1 MEILVDAKTIG
12 AAIGTSD
19 RTVRRLVKEGV
30 LNKVKNGQYD
40 IVDCTNRYIKHI
52 TEKQNLMD
60 KDMDKLEQELMIEK
74 VLLERAKKKKL
85 EIIVAEMEGTMHK
98 AEDIERLWN
107 WSISNFK
114 SKIRSLPTKISP
126 QVTVLTDLKE
136 INSVIRKE
144 VDEILTELAEYN
156 PDNFHKSIKEDDDG
170 DD

>member
-1 MEILVDAKTIG
+1 VEILVDAKTIG